1 MRANLRGGAEEQ
13 SAAVVDDVLGR
24 MQVAR
29 MAFMQ
34 ALVAVVETGEEGREE
49 HGGEQWNRG
58 TYLSIEM
65 P

>member
-34 ALVAVVETGEEGREE
+34 ALVAVVERGEK
-49 HGGEQWNRG
+49 GER
-58 TYLSIEM
+58 
-65 P
+65 

>member
-1 MRANLRGGAEEQ
+1 M
-13 SAAVVDDVLGR
+13 VDDVLGR

-34 ALVAVVETGEEGREE
+34 ALVAVVETGEEGREGY
-49 HGGEQWNRG
+49 GGEQWNRG